1 MRQVIGLSTEFF
13 QTLIQEQHKKECT
26 LTVEYTCKQGL
37 HKKKTWLL
45 AAYVES

>member
-1 MRQVIGLSTEFF
+1 MRQVIRLSTEFF
-13 QTLIQEQHKKECT
+13 QTLIQERPKKECT

-37 HKKKTWLL
+37 HKENWLL